1 MLGLLDSGV
10 GGLTVAKALRTLR
23 PTADLCY
30 LADEANAPYGTKAVA
45 ELLPILEKGVR
56 TLLARGADRVV
67 LACITASCL
76 YPRLPRSIAPR
87 VIPILPFVARE
98 IAACGGRVGMI
109 ATEATVKSAALS
121 QALSA
126 LGCQRT
132 VEKQAAQPLVA
143 LAEAGRTDIADPE
156 VRQVLE
162 AAVSPLVLR
171 GVDTLV
177 LGCTHFPYFESAI
190 RSLYGGLRILSPAS
204 IAAEALSRTLP
215 DECFAGEGRC
225 IYLVSNRARPLRH
238 AARKA

>member
-132 VEKQAAQPLVA
+132 VEKQAAQERLNK
-143 LAEAGRTDIADPE
+143 
-156 VRQVLE
+156 
-162 AAVSPLVLR
+162 AVSALGSMDGQLQGIAAQLGKDRQAFEKLLSGLQGSQDTLLAALR
-171 GVDTLV
+171 GPGGGA
-177 LGCTHFPYFESAI
+177 GCGG
-190 RSLYGGLRILSPAS
+190 SLHG
-204 IAAEALSRTLP
+204 
-215 DECFAGEGRC
+215 
-225 IYLVSNRARPLRH
+225 
-238 AARKA
+238 